1 MLKDIPLTENTRK
14 IIKIETIKLLDI
26 YLVWGMQ
33 MFTSLFS
40 DSCTLMLY
48 AMRKNYEKIVMKNK
62 ENKGMNLIVRKRRKK
77 MSGKF
82 QDSLH
87 LLCKQINDGSD
98 SLWKNLIDS
107 LGGTSSI

>member
-1 MLKDIPLTENTRK
+1 MN
-14 IIKIETIKLLDI
+14 
-26 YLVWGMQ
+26 
-33 MFTSLFS
+33 
-40 DSCTLMLY
+40 SCTLKLF

-87 LLCKQINDGSD
+87 LLMQANK
-98 SLWKNLIDS
+98 
-107 LGGTSSI
+107 